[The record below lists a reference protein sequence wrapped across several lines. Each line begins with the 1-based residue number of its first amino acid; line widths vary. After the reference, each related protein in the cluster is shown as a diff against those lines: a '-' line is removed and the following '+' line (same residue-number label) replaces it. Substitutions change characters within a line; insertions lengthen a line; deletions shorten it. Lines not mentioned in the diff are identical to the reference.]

1 MNPNLIGPV
10 IGGIIFFFVQLGT
23 NMGDQSGI
31 IRLASL
37 LISRSSRRNSTGSN
51 RTQIQVAVD
60 AVASAC
66 PETAPEL
73 SKVSHLTSTFSF
85 PGTVGIPRNS
95 HNYEHRSKTNLAPKD

>member
-23 NMGDQSGI
+23 NVGDQSGI

-37 LISRSSRRNSTGSN
+37 LISRSSRHSSRRNSTGSN

-66 PETAPEL
+66 PQN
-73 SKVSHLTSTFSF
+73 STR
-85 PGTVGIPRNS
+85 VI
-95 HNYEHRSKTNLAPKD
+95 

>member
-37 LISRSSRRNSTGSN
+37 LI
-51 RTQIQVAVD
+51 A
-60 AVASAC
+60 AVA
-66 PETAPEL
+66 
-73 SKVSHLTSTFSF
+73 
-85 PGTVGIPRNS
+85 GTVAGGIVQAAIVPQ
-95 HNYEHRSKTNLAPKD
+95 SK

>member
-37 LISRSSRRNSTGSN
+37 LI
-51 RTQIQVAVD
+51 A
-60 AVASAC
+60 AVA
-66 PETAPEL
+66 
-73 SKVSHLTSTFSF
+73 
-85 PGTVGIPRNS
+85 GTVAGGIVQAAIVPK
-95 HNYEHRSKTNLAPKD
+95 SK